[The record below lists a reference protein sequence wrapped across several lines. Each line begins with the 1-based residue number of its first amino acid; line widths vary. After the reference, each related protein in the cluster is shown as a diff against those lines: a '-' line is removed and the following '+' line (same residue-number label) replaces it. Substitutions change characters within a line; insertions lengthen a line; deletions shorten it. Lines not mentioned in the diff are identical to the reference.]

1 MIKTNKKFRVNYL
14 RLLRIFKKL
23 KKINILIYIFIF
35 VFVISCFSD
44 NTIIPGKGINDL
56 NFNIKYKNINVIKNK
71 YEKMGVYLTFDND
84 ELTSIMIINPN
95 FTTKEGIKVGQ
106 TKNNIIKIYGNPIKE
121 NNLELSKSKMNIGII
136 GYLLVYNGIE
146 FIIDNDI
153 IIGIIIKD
161 GGSTL
166 YDESGL
172 KVKNFEPW
180 KNGFEKEHCKR
191 GILSILKV

>member
-172 KVKNFEPW
+172 KVKNFEP
-180 KNGFEKEHCKR
+180 
-191 GILSILKV
+191 